1 MKEEKKKYY
10 LFEMNLKW
18 LNIVSIVLIVFLLL
32 FTIWIGIDLDFS
44 GDAWTITLILL
55 VPYLILHE
63 LFHGASYVLNGAHI
77 KNITFGAH
85 LEKGI
90 LCCLCKQNVSRKNIL
105 ISVITPFVWLGLVT
119 YMIGVATDNLVL
131 ILLSIFNISGC
142 SGDLMMFLSFLKL
155 KDFEYSEYDNPTA
168 FGLYSETDLGHE
180 KLLGLN
186 YIGTKEELEK
196 NDLKKVTISKTS
208 IVAFFA
214 LLAFILFCYVMK

>member
-10 LFEMNLKW
+10 VFEMNLKW
-18 LNIVSIVLIVFLLL
+18 LNIVSIILLILPLLL
-32 FTIWIGIDLDFS
+32 TILIGIDLDFD
-44 GDAWTITLILL
+44 GDAWTITLILI

-63 LFHGASYVLNGAHI
+63 LFHGASYVLNGAKL

-105 ISVITPFVWLGLVT
+105 ISVITPFIWLGLVT
-119 YMIGVATDNLVL
+119 YMIGIATDNLVL

-142 SGDLMMFLSFLKL
+142 SGDLMMFLAFLKL

-168 FGLYSETDLGHE
+168 FGLYSETDLSHE
-180 KLLGLN
+180 KLFGLN

-208 IVAFFA
+208 IIVFFFFLLFILYFA
-214 LLAFILFCYVMK
+214 LQ

>member
-10 LFEMNLKW
+10 VFEMNLKW
-18 LNIVSIVLIVFLLL
+18 LNIVSIILLILPLLL
-32 FTIWIGIDLDFS
+32 TILIGIDLDFD
-44 GDAWTITLILL
+44 GDAWTITLILI

-63 LFHGASYVLNGAHI
+63 LFHGASYVLNGAKL

-105 ISVITPFVWLGLVT
+105 ISVITPFIWLGLVT
-119 YMIGVATDNLVL
+119 YMIGIATDNLVL

-142 SGDLMMFLSFLKL
+142 SGDLMMFLAFLKL

-168 FGLYSETDLGHE
+168 FGLYSETDLSYE
-180 KLLGLN
+180 KLFGLN

-208 IVAFFA
+208 IIVFFFFLLFILYFA
-214 LLAFILFCYVMK
+214 LQ

>member
-1 MKEEKKKYY
+1 MKEEEKKYY

-18 LNIVSIVLIVFLLL
+18 LNIVSIVLIVFLIL
-32 FTIWIGIDLDFS
+32 FTTWIGIDLNFS
-44 GDAWTITLILL
+44 GDAWTITLILI
-55 VPYLILHE
+55 VSYLILHE
-63 LFHGASYVLNGAHI
+63 LFHGASYVLNGAHL

-105 ISVITPFVWLGLVT
+105 ISVITPFVWLGFVT

-142 SGDLMMFLSFLKL
+142 SGDLMMFLAFLKL

-214 LLAFILFCYVMK
+214 LLAFILFCYMMK

>member
-1 MKEEKKKYY
+1 MKQEKKKYY
-10 LFEMNLKW
+10 VFEMNLKW
-18 LNIVSIVLIVFLLL
+18 LNIVSIILLILPLLL
-32 FTIWIGIDLDFS
+32 TILIGIDLDFD
-44 GDAWTITLILL
+44 GDAWTITLILI

-63 LFHGASYVLNGAHI
+63 LFHGASYVLNGAKL

-105 ISVITPFVWLGLVT
+105 ISVITPFIWLGLVT
-119 YMIGVATDNLVL
+119 YMIGLATDNLVL

-142 SGDLMMFLSFLKL
+142 SGDLMMFLAFLKL

-168 FGLYSETDLGHE
+168 FGLYSETDLSYE
-180 KLLGLN
+180 KLFGLN

-208 IVAFFA
+208 IIVFFFFLLFILYFA
-214 LLAFILFCYVMK
+214 LQ

>member
-10 LFEMNLKW
+10 VFEMNLKW
-18 LNIVSIVLIVFLLL
+18 LNIVSIILLILPLLL
-32 FTIWIGIDLDFS
+32 TILIGIDLDFD
-44 GDAWTITLILL
+44 GDAWTITLILI

-63 LFHGASYVLNGAHI
+63 LFHGASYVLNGAKL

-105 ISVITPFVWLGLVT
+105 ISVITPFIWLGLVT
-119 YMIGVATDNLVL
+119 YMIGIATDNLVL

-142 SGDLMMFLSFLKL
+142 SGDLMMFLAFLKL

-168 FGLYSETDLGHE
+168 FGLYSETDLSHE
-180 KLLGLN
+180 KLFGLN
-186 YIGTKEELEK
+186 YI
-196 NDLKKVTISKTS
+196 
-208 IVAFFA
+208 
-214 LLAFILFCYVMK
+214 